1 MSICNYW
8 SEIRASITLMPELLP
23 KKSSIFA
30 YAALVS
36 QNAPYVLIEGLPG
49 GGKSTAIASVINKI
63 DGFVMLEDIC
73 NPCLYAQNYRMDWAW
88 VVLAESMKS
97 QLAKRAEGIG
107 LMERGY
113 LSLLAFHAAEDILM
127 GTSRCQDVAISLLAS
142 QSAGFFIPPTATIV
156 LDLNPE
162 TSVERQN
169 RTRMSEWRDSK
180 RLTLIRKFY
189 KSYVEHPLFN
199 EQYSFIDA
207 MGKPSK
213 TLQCIMEILNVIKN
227 N

>member
-1 MSICNYW
+1 
-8 SEIRASITLMPELLP
+8 MPEQLP
-23 KKSSIFA
+23 RMSSTFA

-36 QNAPYVLIEGLPG
+36 QSSPYVLIEGLPG
-49 GGKSTAIASVINKI
+49 GGKSTVIAAVVNIT
-63 DGFVMLEDIC
+63 DGFVIIDDIC

-127 GTSRCQDVAISLLAS
+127 GTSRCRDVADSLLAS
-142 QSAGFFIPPTATIV
+142 QSAGFFSPPTATIV
-156 LDLNPE
+156 LDVNPE
-162 TSVERQN
+162 CSAARQN
-169 RTRMSEWRDSK
+169 GTRMNEWRDPL
-180 RLTLIRKFY
+180 RLALIQKFY
-189 KSYVEHPLFN
+189 RAYAELPLFN
-199 EQYSFIDA
+199 ERYSFIDA
-207 MGKPSK
+207 MKKPSN
-213 TLQCIMEILNVIKN
+213 TLQSTVEILNVIKN